1 MLRDLST
8 TYFLPT
14 VNGGAKLSHLA
25 GGLKLYHCNLKPEIM
40 GGKAS
45 FKSVLQSVILGDYRS
60 VHEHGQVD
68 RVTG

>member
-1 MLRDLST
+1 M
-8 TYFLPT
+8 
-14 VNGGAKLSHLA
+14 SHLA
-25 GGLKLYHCNLKPEIM
+25 GGLKLYHCNPKPEIM